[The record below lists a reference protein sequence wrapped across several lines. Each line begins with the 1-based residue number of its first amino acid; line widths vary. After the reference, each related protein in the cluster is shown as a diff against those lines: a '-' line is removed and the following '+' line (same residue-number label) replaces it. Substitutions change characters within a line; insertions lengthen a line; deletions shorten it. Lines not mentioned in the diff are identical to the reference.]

1 MNEFQTDD
9 DIKTVRAEYFVGFV
23 IPCGASNNPRRTK
36 EIVMKKISSI
46 ILAFIMLVSFTACG
60 GKSSDGDSDAPHLG
74 MWNAVAAS
82 MMDMTLD
89 ISEVYDE
96 GASLE
101 MKDSGKFKLVLD
113 GEKAYG
119 KFTYEDGLLN
129 LSGDGLD
136 LSGTIE
142 NDILTL
148 TNMLDMG
155 LDLIFEKEGSN
166 AYANLPKTSGD
177 TGYYVLD
184 QATEDGET
192 MTGDEFREMGFDYY
206 VLLNEDGTAVCQTDD
221 IATGTW
227 DKGVMKLRSEGGDTA
242 NIEYEIN
249 GDELTIDWGGLIMIY
264 VRSSGTPPTL
274 IVSGETS
281 GAGKLSELQEWWD
294 GDWYGYWEPHSV
306 TDDYNH
312 LDEGRWDCY
321 ATIKMNPD
329 NTGVIYLWEDGEDFA
344 TVDITLSEYGV
355 GDKGAA
361 MSESGHYW
369 NGDEIG
375 HADWIIDPGIY
386 DYEDYM
392 VIDGRYVDEDDEG
405 FYYMVYLRP
414 WGQLWEENPEDERPP
429 WYEDWYL
436 GCYSDPMTKAILDID
451 GYIHSELVDVL
462 VAEKPAP
469 PEGAAPEKPAPSAP
483 PSGGPIKAEFEM
495 EGVMISATLPAQG
508 WCAEHTAFGYNL
520 YQVESCDDIYSNSPR
535 IRINIDP
542 DKKKFDRY
550 SNDFENVQT
559 IKNRTIGGIDM
570 AGRTYEFVGMDWIEY
585 IGMLDS
591 TLAVSVNT
599 SKIDISSGEGS
610 AVIDSIKFSMNKP
623 VSDITGER
631 ISAGNVS
638 ALCPDGWKSYPVW
651 DLWAEEANTVDKDK
665 LKFNKGAVSEDDQH
679 FTPSMEI
686 RYYGLNSTFFRPD
699 KDRFDDPE
707 DLAPMKIGGRTW
719 EGIAGL
725 SWGNRQALIWTED
738 GDDEYLIAIL
748 LEYDGKKITLQDA
761 DVQAIIASITAP

>member
-1 MNEFQTDD
+1 
-9 DIKTVRAEYFVGFV
+9 
-23 IPCGASNNPRRTK
+23 
-36 EIVMKKISSI
+36 MKKISSL

-60 GKSSDGDSDAPHLG
+60 GKSGDSDSDAPHLG

-82 MMDMTLD
+82 MMDTTLD

-101 MKDSGKFKLVLD
+101 MNSNGKYKLILD

-119 KFTYEDGLLN
+119 KFTYEDGILE

-166 AYANLPKTSGD
+166 AFANLPKTGGD
-177 TGYYVLD
+177 AGYYILD
-184 QATEDGET
+184 HATEDGET
-192 MTGDEFREMGFDYY
+192 MTGDEFREMGFEYY
-206 VLLNEDGTAVCQTDD
+206 VYLNEDGTAVCQTDD

-227 DKGVMKLRSEGGDTA
+227 NKGVMNLRNEGGDTA
-242 NIEYEIN
+242 TIDYEIK
-249 GDELTIDWGGLIMIY
+249 GDELTIDWGGLIMVY
-264 VRSSGTPPTL
+264 VRSSGTPPVQT
-274 IVSGETS
+274 VTADNVD
-281 GAGKLSELQEWWD
+281 AGKLSELQQWWE

-306 TDDYNH
+306 TDDYYH
-312 LDEGRWDCY
+312 LEDGRWDCY
-321 ATIKMNPD
+321 ATIQMNPD

-344 TVDITLSEYGV
+344 KVDITLSEHGV

-405 FYYMVYLRP
+405 FNYMVYLRP
-414 WGQLWEENPEDERPP
+414 WGQLWEDNPEDERPP
-429 WYEDWYL
+429 YYEDWYL
-436 GCYSDPMTKAILDID
+436 GNYTDPMTKAIFNIN

-462 VAEKPAP
+462 VAEKPATSSP
-469 PEGAAPEKPAPSAP
+469 SEGVATEVPAPSAP
-483 PSGGPIKAEFEM
+483 ASGGPIKAEFELN
-495 EGVMISATLPAQG
+495 GVMISATLPAQG
-508 WCAEHTAFGYNL
+508 WCPENTPFGYNL
-520 YQVESCDDIYSNSPR
+520 YQVETCDDVYSNSPR
-535 IRINIDP
+535 ISININP
-542 DKKKFDRY
+542 DVKAFDLHY
-550 SNDFENVQT
+550 DDFENLQT

-570 AGRTYEFVGMDWIEY
+570 AGRSYTNVGMDWIEY
-585 IGMLDS
+585 IGLVDNS
-591 TLAVSVNT
+591 HAVSVKI
-599 SKIDISSGEGS
+599 SKLDISSGEGS
-610 AVIDSIKFSMNKP
+610 AVIDSIKFNANKA
-623 VSDITGER
+623 VSGTTDITDITGER

-651 DLWAEEANTVDKDK
+651 DLWAEKENTPDKDK

-679 FTPSMEI
+679 FTPSIEI
-686 RYYGLNSTFFRPD
+686 RYYGVDATFFRPD
-699 KDRFDDPE
+699 KDRFEDPE
-707 DLAPMKIGGRTW
+707 DLAPMKIGERTW

-725 SWGNRQALIWTED
+725 SWGNKQALIWTED
-738 GDDEYLIAIL
+738 GDDEFLIAIL